1 MHYMYEIEAF
11 LAKAKNPV
19 QLVKN
24 HHELTKKAKEKDLT
38 WPAVVQIK
46 YDGVYCM
53 AIRDVDGVVGFFSR
67 TGNKFF
73 IGAELFCKLGA
84 IVPQEAGVYIGELV
98 NDRISLER
106 LSGYVNTNRKA
117 PWDLNDVIAMN
128 ASCIMFHDH
137 LTLDELKAGKS
148 KVAYEDRRFYLATHL
163 DDLKYLVESTV
174 VHTTYD
180 FEKFAEEAISN
191 GHEGAVRK
199 EIDADWVAG
208 HKGYRTT
215 KIVRGISADLECIG
229 VVIGGGKFEGL
240 IAGLDFMWKGKRF
253 TAGLGKGWDVDTMKV
268 HTAAWQQDESNV
280 VGQIWKVTALQESS
294 KGVLRLPKVGEMRI
308 DKEQADVH

>member
-1 MHYMYEIEAF
+1 MHYMYEIKEF
-11 LAKAKNPV
+11 LAKSKNPV

-24 HHELTKKAKEKDLT
+24 HHELSKKAKEKDLT

-53 AIRDVDGVVGFFSR
+53 AIRDVDGVLGFFSR
-67 TGNKFF
+67 TGNQFY
-73 IGAELFCKLGA
+73 IGSLLFAKLNQ

-98 NDRISLER
+98 NDTISLER
-106 LSGYVNTNRKA
+106 LSGYVNTNRTT
-117 PWDLNDVIAMN
+117 PWAMPDVDVMQH
-128 ASCIMFHDH
+128 SYIMLHDH

-163 DDLKYLVESTV
+163 DNLKYLVESTV
-174 VHTTYD
+174 VHTTYA
-180 FEKFAEEAISN
+180 FEKFAEEAIAN

-199 EIDADWVAG
+199 EINADWVAG

-229 VVIGGGKFEGL
+229 VVIGEGKFDGL
-240 IAGLDFMWKGKRF
+240 IAGLDFMWKDKRF

-268 HTAAWQQDESNV
+268 HTAAWQQDESYV

-294 KGVLRLPKVGEMRI
+294 KGVLRLPKVGEMRF
-308 DKEQADVH
+308 DKVQADG

>member
-73 IGAELFCKLGA
+73 IGAALLCKLGE
-84 IVPQEAGVYIGELV
+84 IVPQEPGVYIGELV
-98 NDRISLER
+98 NDYISLER
-106 LSGYVNTNRKA
+106 LSGYVNTNRKTSWT
-117 PWDLNDVIAMN
+117 PEDTEAMLH
-128 ASCIMFHDH
+128 SYIMFHDH

-180 FEKFAEEAISN
+180 FGKFAEEAIAN

-199 EIDADWVAG
+199 EIDADWIAG

-215 KIVRGISADLECIG
+215 KIVRGISADLECVG
-229 VVIGGGKFEGL
+229 VVIGEGKFDGL

-268 HTAAWQQDESNV
+268 HTAAWQQDEANV
-280 VGQIWKVTALQESS
+280 VGKIWKVTALQESS
-294 KGVLRLPKVGEMRI
+294 RGVLRLPKVGEMRI
-308 DKEQADVH
+308 DKEQADG

>member
-73 IGAELFCKLGA
+73 IGAALLCKLGE
-84 IVPQEAGVYIGELV
+84 IVPQEPGVYIGELV
-98 NDRISLER
+98 NDYISLER
-106 LSGYVNTNRKA
+106 LSGYVNTNRKT
-117 PWDLNDVIAMN
+117 PWTPEDTEAMLR
-128 ASCIMFHDH
+128 SYIMFHDH

-148 KVAYEDRRFYLATHL
+148 KVGYAMRHDQLRC
-163 DDLKYLVESTV
+163 LVPYTRYV
-174 VHTTYD
+174 VQSYFCYTTYE
-180 FEKFAEEAISN
+180 FEQFAEGAIAD
-191 GHEGAVRK
+191 GYEGAVRK
-199 EIDADWVAG
+199 EINADWVAG

-215 KIVRGISADLECIG
+215 KIVRGISTDLECVG
-229 VVIGGGKFEGL
+229 VVIGEGKFDGL

-268 HTAAWQQDESNV
+268 HTAAWQEDESNV

-294 KGVLRLPKVGEMRI
+294 RGVLRLPKVGEMRI
-308 DKEQADVH
+308 DKEQADG

>member
-1 MHYMYEIEAF
+1 MQYMYEIKEF
-11 LAKAKNPV
+11 LANKKNPV

-53 AIRDVDGVVGFFSR
+53 AIRDADGVLGFFSR
-67 TGNKFF
+67 TGNEFY
-73 IGAELFCKLGA
+73 IGSLLYAKLNQ
-84 IVPQEAGVYIGELV
+84 IVPFEAGVYIGELV
-98 NDRISLER
+98 NDNISLER
-106 LSGYVNTNRKA
+106 LSGYVNTNRTT
-117 PWDLNDVIAMN
+117 PWSMPDVDAMQS
-128 ASCIMFHDH
+128 SCIMFHDH
-137 LTLDELKAGKS
+137 LTLGELAEGRSMRKYKTRYAH
-148 KVAYEDRRFYLATHL
+148 LAWALGNNT
-163 DDLKYLVESTV
+163 YLVKMDTC
-174 VHTTYD
+174 HTTYD
-180 FEKFAEEAISN
+180 FEQFAEEAIAN

-215 KIVRGISADLECIG
+215 KIVRGISADLECVGI
-229 VVIGGGKFEGL
+229 VIGEGKFDGL
-240 IAGLDFMWKGKRF
+240 IAGLDFMWKDKRF

-268 HTAAWQQDESNV
+268 HTAAWQEDEFNV
-280 VGQIWKVTALQESS
+280 VGKIWKVTALQESS

>member
-1 MHYMYEIEAF
+1 MQYMYEIEAF

-53 AIRDVDGVVGFFSR
+53 AIRDVDGVVEFFSR

-73 IGAELFCKLGA
+73 IGAALLCKLGE
-84 IVPQEAGVYIGELV
+84 IVPQEPGVYIGELV
-98 NDRISLER
+98 NDYISLER
-106 LSGYVNTNRKA
+106 LSGYVNTNRKTPWA
-117 PWDLNDVIAMN
+117 PADTEAMLH
-128 ASCIMFHDH
+128 SYIMFHDH
-137 LTLDELKAGKS
+137 LTLAELREGRSTRKYKTRYAH
-148 KVAYEDRRFYLATHL
+148 LAWEL
-163 DDLKYLVESTV
+163 GGNLYLVES
-174 VHTTYD
+174 HNCYTTFD
-180 FEKFAEEAISN
+180 FEQFAEQAIER

-199 EIDADWVAG
+199 EIGADWIAG

-215 KIVRGISADLECIG
+215 KIVRGISADLECVG
-229 VVIGGGKFEGL
+229 VVIGEGKFDGL

-268 HTAAWQQDESNV
+268 HTAAWQQDETNV
-280 VGQIWKVTALQESS
+280 IGKIWKVTALQESS

-308 DKEQADVH
+308 DKEQADT

>member
-24 HHELTKKAKEKDLT
+24 HHELSKKAKEKNLT

-73 IGAELFCKLGA
+73 IGAALLCKLGE
-84 IVPQEAGVYIGELV
+84 IVPKAPGVYIGELV
-98 NDRISLER
+98 NDYISLER
-106 LSGYVNTNRKA
+106 LSGYVNTNRKTPWA
-117 PWDLNDVIAMN
+117 PADTEAMLH
-128 ASCIMFHDH
+128 SYIMFHDH
-137 LTLDELKAGKS
+137 LNLEELENGWSQRKYSTRYAYLTFALNDESHLVKS
-148 KVAYEDRRFYLATHL
+148 QTCYTTH
-163 DDLKYLVESTV
+163 
-174 VHTTYD
+174 D
-180 FEKFAEEAISN
+180 FEKFAEEAIAN

-199 EIDADWVAG
+199 EIDAGWVAG

-215 KIVRGISADLECIG
+215 KIVRGISADLECVG
-229 VVIGGGKFEGL
+229 VVIGEGKFDGL
-240 IAGLDFMWKGKRF
+240 IAGFDFMWKGKRF

-280 VGQIWKVTALQESS
+280 VGKIWKVTALQESS

-308 DKEQADVH
+308 DKEQADT

>member
-1 MHYMYEIEAF
+1 MQYMYEIKEF
-11 LAKAKNPV
+11 LANKKNPV

-53 AIRDVDGVVGFFSR
+53 AIRDADGVLGFFSR
-67 TGNKFF
+67 TGNEFY
-73 IGAELFCKLGA
+73 IGPLLFAKLNQ
-84 IVPQEAGVYIGELV
+84 IVPFEAGVYIGELV
-98 NDRISLER
+98 NDNISLER
-106 LSGYVNTNRKA
+106 LSGYVNTNRTT
-117 PWDLNDVIAMN
+117 PWSMPDVDAMQ
-128 ASCIMFHDH
+128 SSYIMFHDH
-137 LTLDELKAGKS
+137 LTLDELKVGKS
-148 KVAYEDRRFYLATHL
+148 KRSYLDRQVYLCLSTIPQPF
-163 DDLKYLVESTV
+163 LVVSKHV
-174 VHTTYD
+174 LTTYE
-180 FEKFAEEAISN
+180 FEKFAEEAIAN

-199 EIDADWVAG
+199 ELNADWVAG

-229 VVIGGGKFEGL
+229 VVIGEGKFDGL
-240 IAGLDFMWKGKRF
+240 IAGLDFTWKGKRF

-268 HTAAWQQDESNV
+268 YTAAWQEDEFNV
-280 VGQIWKVTALQESS
+280 IGKIWKVTALQESS

-308 DKEQADVH
+308 DKEQADV

>member
-73 IGAELFCKLGA
+73 IGAELLCKLGA

-98 NDRISLER
+98 NDHISLER
-106 LSGYVNTNRKA
+106 LSGYVNTNRKT
-117 PWDLNDVIAMN
+117 PWDLYDVAAMN
-128 ASCIMFHDH
+128 ESYIMFHDH

-148 KVAYEDRRFYLATHL
+148 NVAYEDRRFYLATNL
-163 DDLKYLVESTV
+163 DDLKYLVESTI

-180 FEKFAEEAISN
+180 FEKFAEAAIAN

-229 VVIGGGKFEGL
+229 VVIGEGKFDGL

-294 KGVLRLPKVGEMRI
+294 KGVLRLPKIGEMRI
-308 DKEQADVH
+308 DKEKADG

>member
-38 WPAVVQIK
+38 WPAIVQIK

-53 AIRDVDGVVGFFSR
+53 AIRDVDGVLEFFSR

-73 IGAELFCKLGA
+73 IGAALLCKLGE
-84 IVPQEAGVYIGELV
+84 IVPQEPGVYIGELV
-98 NDRISLER
+98 NDYISLER
-106 LSGYVNTNRKA
+106 LSGYVNTNRKTPWA
-117 PWDLNDVIAMN
+117 PEDTAAMLH
-128 ASCIMFHDH
+128 SYIMFHDH
-137 LTLDELKAGKS
+137 LTLTELQEGRS
-148 KVAYEDRRFYLATHL
+148 MRRYKTRYAHLAWAL
-163 DDLKYLVESTV
+163 GGNLYLVES
-174 VHTTYD
+174 HNCYTTFD
-180 FEKFAEEAISN
+180 FEQFAEQAIER

-199 EIDADWVAG
+199 EITATWIAG

-215 KIVRGISADLECIG
+215 KIVRGISADLECVG
-229 VVIGGGKFEGL
+229 VVIGEGKFDGL

-268 HTAAWQQDESNV
+268 HTAAWQEDESNV
-280 VGQIWKVTALQESS
+280 IGQIWKVTALQESS

-308 DKEQADVH
+308 DKEQADK